1 MTAETPGR
9 DRGGSGVPSPG
20 SADTAGTATAG
31 GGDVVLRAAGVS
43 KSYGGV
49 QALKSVDFEL
59 RAGEIHALIGE
70 NGAGKSTFVKIL
82 TGVHRANTGTVEV
95 LGRPASFR
103 DVGEA
108 EEHGISALYQELLMV
123 PALTVAQNIALG
135 DVPVRSGV
143 LRPAQL
149 VDKGR
154 ILEEAREALA
164 AVDADID
171 PRRRAVEL
179 GTSQAQMVLIA
190 RALSRRMR
198 VLVMDE
204 PTAALTPRETEELTR
219 RLRLLQQAGVGIIYI
234 SHKLDEVLSLADR
247 VTVFRDGEWVATTGA
262 ADTSVPQLV
271 ELMLARRLEQLYPK
285 RPSAAKAGRPV
296 LRVDGLG
303 RGRMLHDIFL
313 TVLPGEIVGVT
324 GLIGA
329 GKTELAR
336 ALIGA
341 DPRDRGTVEV
351 DGTPIPPSSPRA
363 AIDAGL
369 GLVPE
374 DRKSQGLTL
383 GLTVHQNLA
392 TPTLNLSRRRRG
404 EKAARPGQLVR
415 ASEDLAAKFR
425 IRLRSVQQLV
435 RELSGGNQQKVV
447 FAKWLATQPK
457 LMILDEPTRG
467 VDVGSKIE
475 VYEAIED
482 LAQQGVGIL
491 MLSSEVQEVV
501 EICDRVLVMRGG
513 RVVAEFRDRTAS
525 EEAVMHEAVAGVVA

>member
-1 MTAETPGR
+1 VTADPPTR
-9 DRGGSGVPSPG
+9 DRGDAAMPSQG
-20 SADTAGTATAG
+20 A
-31 GGDVVLRAAGVS
+31 DVVLRAAGVS
-43 KSYGGV
+43 KSFGGV

-82 TGVHRANTGTVEV
+82 TGVHRADAGTVEV
-95 LGRPASFR
+95 LGQPASFR

-143 LRPAQL
+143 LRPVRM
-149 VDKGR
+149 VDER
-154 ILEEAREALA
+154 RMLERAKEALA

-171 PRRRAVEL
+171 PRRRAVDL
-179 GTSQAQMVLIA
+179 GTSQAQLVLIA
-190 RALSRRMR
+190 RALSRKMR

-204 PTAALTPRETEELTR
+204 PTAALTPRETEELEH

-234 SHKLDEVLSLADR
+234 SHKLDEVLRLADR
-247 VTVFRDGEWVATTGA
+247 VTVFRDGERVATTAA
-262 ADTSVPQLV
+262 ADTSVAQLV

-285 RPSAAKAGRPV
+285 RPAAARGDRPV
-296 LRVDGLG
+296 LRVEGLG
-303 RGRMLHDIFL
+303 RGRVLQDISL
-313 TVLPGEIVGVT
+313 AVHPGEIVGVT

-351 DGTPIPPSSPRA
+351 DGTPIPTSSPRT

-383 GLTVHQNLA
+383 GLSVHQNLSI
-392 TPTLNLSRRRRG
+392 PTLNLSRRRRG
-404 EKAARPGQLVR
+404 GKAARPGQLVH
-415 ASEDLAAKFR
+415 ASTDLASKFR

-447 FAKWLATQPK
+447 FAKWFATRPK

-475 VYEAIED
+475 IYEAIED
-482 LAQQGVGIL
+482 LAEQGVGIL

-513 RVVAEFRDRTAS
+513 RVVAELRDRTAT
-525 EEAVMHEAVAGVVA
+525 EEAVMREAVAGVVA